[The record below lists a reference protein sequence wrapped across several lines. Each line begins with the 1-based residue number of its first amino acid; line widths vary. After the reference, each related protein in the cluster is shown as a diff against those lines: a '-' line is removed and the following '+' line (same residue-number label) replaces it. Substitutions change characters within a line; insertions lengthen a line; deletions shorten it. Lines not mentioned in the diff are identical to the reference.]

1 MQLAQLEH
9 LMLMQQRLTSQEPV
23 VKHKVVKNRKK
34 RRHSNG
40 DILMT
45 QQYQSYEQVPIKP
58 QKHEPYPEMPLQDYI
73 KVMQR
78 RFGPPK
84 QKKHPYERY
93 SASIDEQSQ
102 TLLLPSL
109 STIQHESNYDMGE
122 P

>member
-1 MQLAQLEH
+1 M
-9 LMLMQQRLTSQEPV
+9 
-23 VKHKVVKNRKK
+23 
-34 RRHSNG
+34 
-40 DILMT
+40 
-45 QQYQSYEQVPIKP
+45 KP
-58 QKHEPYPEMPLQDYI
+58 QKHEPNPEMPLQDYI

-93 SASIDEQSQ
+93 STSIDEQSQ